1 MWKKIPRELQVGFVA
16 VVAIALAI
24 IGVSYLQGRSAL
36 ERSMMV
42 VVSYENIDGLM
53 SGNRVLY
60 NGMQVGQVRDIR
72 LNTASGRV
80 DVTFD
85 VSRAVGLTTD
95 SKAMLVSL
103 DIFNV
108 KGIKLLRGRSKELM
122 ENGDTIRDTVE
133 TGLVASLQG
142 ELMPVKDN
150 INVLVSRLNRTI
162 ALLNGTLGDS
172 LLYYQATSM
181 GRIVTNIEVVTA
193 QLAAASKDIKSTV
206 VSVRTTSDDLQ
217 KTLAILK
224 QNESNINQILT
235 NVNHFTD
242 TLKQSLGPIRDN
254 LNGTMTGIRDVLDRA
269 NRGEGNLGLLLKD
282 DKLYRNL
289 ERTSEDLDRLLID
302 IRQHPSRYVH
312 ISLFGKKEKKDMP

>member
-1 MWKKIPRELQVGFVA
+1 
-16 VVAIALAI
+16 
-24 IGVSYLQGRSAL
+24 
-36 ERSMMV
+36 
-42 VVSYENIDGLM
+42 
-53 SGNRVLY
+53 
-60 NGMQVGQVRDIR
+60 
-72 LNTASGRV
+72 
-80 DVTFD
+80 
-85 VSRAVGLTTD
+85 
-95 SKAMLVSL
+95 
-103 DIFNV
+103 
-108 KGIKLLRGRSKELM
+108 
-122 ENGDTIRDTVE
+122 VE